1 MKELLETRHFMSDQ
15 SGKNTQTIADLLAN
29 LAKEDYCYLT
39 TTGRI
44 TGNPHEIEIWFG
56 VQNSSI
62 YMLSGGG
69 KSDWVKNLLKNPAV
83 IVRIA
88 NHTFTGTARIVKNE
102 QEEIMMRNMLADKYK
117 EREADGSL
125 SEWAFTALPV
135 AIDLKEGE

>member
-1 MKELLETRHFMSDQ
+1 MNDQ
-15 SGKNTQTIADLLAN
+15 SRKNTQALANLLAN

-39 TTGRI
+39 TTGRV
-44 TGNPHEIEIWFG
+44 TGKPHEIEIWFG

-69 KSDWVKNLLKNPAV
+69 KSDWVKNLLKDPNV
-83 IVRIA
+83 TVRIA
-88 NHTFTGTARIVKNE
+88 KQNFTGTARIVKNE
-102 QEEIMMRNMLADKYK
+102 QEEMMARNMLADKYK

-125 SEWAFTALPV
+125 SEWALTALPV

>member
-1 MKELLETRHFMSDQ
+1 MNDQ

-39 TTGRI
+39 TTGRV

-69 KSDWVKNLLKNPAV
+69 KSDWVKNLLKNPNV
-83 IVRIA
+83 TVRIA
-88 NHTFTGTARIVKNE
+88 KHQFIGIARVVRD
-102 QEEIMMRNMLADKYK
+102 EEETTMRNMLADKYK

-125 SEWAFTALPV
+125 SEWALTALPV